1 MSLSKNKLDEHTAA
15 PDTTQNVRGTV
26 IDFKKLIDRT
36 QTATSEGAPS
46 IYQPEGSPAREAVA
60 RKRAKHT
67 PTLAGLPEAGER
79 GLYAKDAPPSHRPD
93 GLAAPS
99 TGQQLERILPSL
111 PGPEQKIHAKEHPTS
126 FAPVN
131 SASRNPTWESLF
143 DLELGGDRRY
153 LVAQSTGGTG
163 LLLVQRIEDPEGK
176 EKLPGTA
183 ETLAELQSIR
193 HGNIVAPIHLVQHQ
207 QALLVAWEFM
217 PMSLVEIARSRFL
230 TEARVAAILDQV
242 LKGLQHLHGEGFQHL
257 GLSCSTVFVNAEGT
271 VKIGGLEGCR
281 KSTKSGPVDTKPLQR
296 LTVELL
302 SGSYNKEGT
311 CRITNPRLQTI
322 NLCDFL
328 SDLDKICTFSTLR
341 EHKLFDQKGGPES
354 LLGIVAYANYF
365 YHWIRKC
372 PPVSRDYH
380 AHIG

>member
-26 IDFKKLIDRT
+26 IDFKQLIDRT
-36 QTATSEGAPS
+36 QTVTSEGAPS
-46 IYQPEGSPAREAVA
+46 IYQPDGSPAREAVA

-111 PGPEQKIHAKEHPTS
+111 PGPQQKIHAKEHPTS
-126 FAPVN
+126 FAPVT
-131 SASRNPTWESLF
+131 SASRTPTWESLF
-143 DLELGGDRRY
+143 DLELGGDRRF
-153 LVAQSTGGTG
+153 LVAQSTDGDG

-176 EKLPGTA
+176 EKLPGTS
-183 ETLAELQSIR
+183 EMLVELEKRLLAIQSIR
-193 HGNIVAPIHLVQHQ
+193 HGNIVAPIHVQHQ

-242 LKGLQHLHGEGFQHL
+242 CTSESSKRQYADLLKVLKGLQHLHSGGFQHL
-257 GLSCSTVFVNAEGT
+257 GLGCSTVFVNAEGT
-271 VKIGGLEGCR
+271 VKIGMFSR
-281 KSTKSGPVDTKPLQR
+281 HMPHDSAKYLQA
-296 LTVELL
+296 
-302 SGSYNKEGT
+302 G
-311 CRITNPRLQTI
+311 
-322 NLCDFL
+322 
-328 SDLDKICTFSTLR
+328 
-341 EHKLFDQKGGPES
+341 
-354 LLGIVAYANYF
+354 
-365 YHWIRKC
+365 
-372 PPVSRDYH
+372 
-380 AHIG
+380 